1 MRLIRY
7 CVVLVIILAVVPCA
21 LHAGGFQIN
30 EHGTKA
36 MGMGG
41 AFSAQASDGS
51 AMYYNPAGLGF
62 QQGFKVMAGATLIAP
77 STSWTSPSG
86 SEEKMESQ
94 VFFPPHA
101 YVSYGDPA
109 GWTVGVGFYAPFGLG
124 TEWKPGWTGRYAA
137 LKTDLQT
144 FFINPSVAYK
154 ISDQFS
160 LGAGVS
166 YVFSNVKLRRNVGTY
181 SSVGPPPVPSST
193 DGEVSLEADGTA
205 VNWNAGL
212 IYKPNEQVSL
222 GVSYRHSTEIDYEG
236 TATFSQMQAL
246 GFWFPGG
253 DGKTTIEM
261 PNNIFAGIAIQATPE
276 LILEADFQYIMW
288 STYDTLA
295 INIPD
300 GPSFPLTGGPLQTAS
315 KTGRDWEDAWMIR
328 VGGEY
333 QLESVALRA
342 GFIYDKTPQPDM
354 SVEPLVPDANRI
366 EFTLGVGFKIS
377 ENVVVDAAYQL
388 ILSSDRDAPTPS
400 DPTSSLAPLAR
411 GTYKSTANLFGLTL
425 GFNM

>member
-1 MRLIRY
+1 MKLIRY
-7 CVVLVIILAVVPCA
+7 CVVLVIILAVVPFSA
-21 LHAGGFQIN
+21 YAGGFQIN

-51 AMYYNPAGLGF
+51 AMFYNPAGLGF
-62 QQGFKVMAGATLIAP
+62 QQGFKVLAGATLIAP
-77 STSWTSPSG
+77 STSWTSASG

-101 YVSYGDPA
+101 YVSYGDPS
-109 GWTVGVGFYAPFGLG
+109 GWTFGVGFYAPFGLG
-124 TEWKPGWTGRYAA
+124 TEWLPDWTGRYAA
-137 LKTDLQT
+137 VKTDLQT
-144 FFINPSVAYK
+144 FFINPSAAYK

-160 LGAGVS
+160 LGIGVS
-166 YVFSNVKLRRNVGTY
+166 YVFSNVKLSRKVGTF
-181 SSVGPPPVPSST
+181 SGIGPPPVPSST
-193 DGEVSLEADGTA
+193 DGEVFLEADGTSF
-205 VNWNAGL
+205 NWNAGL
-212 IYKPNEQVSL
+212 MFKPNDQVSI
-222 GVSYRHSTEIDYEG
+222 GVSYRHSTDIDYDG
-236 TATFSQMQAL
+236 DATFQQMQVLAP
-246 GFWFPGG
+246 FFPGG
-253 DGKTTIEM
+253 KGATTIVM
-261 PNNIFAGIAIQATPE
+261 PNNIFAGVAVQATPE

-300 GPSFPLTGGPLQTAS
+300 GPTFPLTGTPLQTAS
-315 KTGRDWEDAWMIR
+315 KSGRDWENAWMIR

-342 GFIYDKTPQPDM
+342 GFIYDKTPQPDK

-366 EFTLGVGFKIS
+366 EFTLGVGFEIS

-388 ILSSDRDAPTPS
+388 ILSSDRDAATPS
-400 DPTSSLAPLAR
+400 SPTSELAPLAG
-411 GTYKSTANLFGLTL
+411 GTYKSTAHLFGVTL
-425 GFNM
+425 GFNL